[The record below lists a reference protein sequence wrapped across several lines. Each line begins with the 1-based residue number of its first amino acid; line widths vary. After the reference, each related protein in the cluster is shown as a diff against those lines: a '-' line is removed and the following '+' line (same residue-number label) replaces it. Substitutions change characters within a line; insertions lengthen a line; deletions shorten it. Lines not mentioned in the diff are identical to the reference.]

1 MLTLK
6 KLKAMKPHEVIARG
20 IVENSPAGIFMTRNG
35 GMLRWVAVRGYI
47 HDWGIYCHW
56 EASSEAYVKS
66 NGDKVHMEE
75 HIKKLVPCSKL
86 AFEMY
91 RH

>member
-6 KLKAMKPHEVIARG
+6 KLKAMKPGEVIASGTVSDNPTG
-20 IVENSPAGIFMTRNG
+20 INMTNSGKL
-35 GMLRWVAVRGYI
+35 LRWVAVRGII
-47 HDWGIYCHW
+47 HDWSIYCHW
-56 EASSEAYVKS
+56 AEASDAYVKS
-66 NGDKVHMEE
+66 NGDKVNDEKN
-75 HIKKLVPCSKL
+75 IKKLVPCSKL

>member
-6 KLKAMKPHEVIARG
+6 KLKAMKPHEVIASGTVSDNPTG
-20 IVENSPAGIFMTRNG
+20 INMTNSGK
-35 GMLRWVAVRGYI
+35 LLKWVAVRGVIY
-47 HDWGIYCHW
+47 DWAIYCLW
-56 EASSEAYVKS
+56 ADYSEDYIKRR
-66 NGDKVHMEE
+66 GDKVHMEE

>member
-6 KLKAMKPHEVIARG
+6 KLKAMKPHEVIASGLVLDSPEG
-20 IVENSPAGIFMTRNG
+20 INMINSGKT
-35 GMLRWVAVRGYI
+35 LKWVAVRGEI
-47 HDWGIYCHW
+47 HDWTIYCHW
-56 EASSEAYVKS
+56 AESSDSYVRS
-66 NGDKVHMEE
+66 NGDKVNDEKN
-75 HIKKLVPCSKL
+75 IKKLVSCSKL